1 MTLSASVPHMTPER
15 KTKRV
20 DARLPPSLV
29 ARVDYIARNNDGAI
43 STRSAA
49 LVAALEAWL
58 PIQEERLVQLGV
70 IQKKAR

>member
-1 MTLSASVPHMTPER
+1 MTPER

>member
-1 MTLSASVPHMTPER
+1 MTPER

-29 ARVDYIARNNDGAI
+29 ARVDYITRNNDGAI